1 MCVEPNDWLCTS
13 NGEVHNGAN
22 QNGDGQVCGSDCEGA
37 GNGDMV
43 TDETTQH
50 EDCVAILKGRDW
62 GWNDYHCDL
71 HLQFVCGFCTPACA
85 PTSYQYYGNPLSWGD
100 AEDFCVDQ
108 GGHLASMHSVDD
120 VRTVQAIVRGV
131 QTTPLQYWI
140 GMHDLDE
147 LGAVEGG
154 CSGETFQWTDDTMND
169 FSNFSPGEPNDWSNG
184 QAHCTSGCDNY
195 WSPSGGGCQDDAV
208 GVAAGAGGE
217 DCVLMDPTRTA
228 GGADDLGETSRYGPH
243 PIAGREG
250 TNQWNDGVCATEAP
264 FVCGFCTPAGGASK
278 PRSYVYMADEQPFA
292 TAQFNCLRLGGNL
305 ASIHSPEDQ
314 AAVLA
319 LLPHG
324 TPKDTTAGETL
335 IPGHD
340 ISCIDTGVGW
350 TGQCT
355 AWIGFHD
362 RDGEGGCEGQLF
374 FWSDGTETDY
384 MNWAQ
389 GEPNDWNAVDQ
400 TTCGGGANGED
411 CVIMFETCPEGQCA
425 GQDGSSQEGEA
436 GFWNDALCDVA
447 HPYICGFA

>member
-1 MCVEPNDWLCTS
+1 VCVEPNDWLCTS

-71 HLQFVCGFCTPACA
+71 HLQ
-85 PTSYQYYGNPLSWGD
+85 
-100 AEDFCVDQ
+100 FCVDQ

-243 PIAGREG
+243 PIEGREG

-278 PRSYVYMADEQPFA
+278 PQSYVYMADEQPFA